1 MNDNAKKWVEAL
13 RSGRFKQG
21 KFRLTT
27 ILSNGAEFDCCLGV
41 ACKVFVEE
49 NPGLLKVEKHTVGFE
64 DHETISHLEYNGD
77 KFSLPLLVK
86 NWLGMTTGCGQ
97 YGDDGYS
104 LSTRNDGDYT
114 FEQIAALIEAK
125 QDDLFV
131 KEVK

>member
-1 MNDNAKKWVEAL
+1 
-13 RSGRFKQG
+13 
-21 KFRLTT
+21 
-27 ILSNGAEFDCCLGV
+27 
-41 ACKVFVEE
+41 
-49 NPGLLKVEKHTVGFE
+49 
-64 DHETISHLEYNGD
+64 
-77 KFSLPLLVK
+77 
-86 NWLGMTTGCGQ
+86 MTTGCGQ